1 MPLTICVWCKQ
12 TVEDS
17 PTCPKCGYTQ
27 AQAWGPGVKYDPP
40 KGAPVSAILAIV
52 VFGVLAVMWAFTR
65 HDASYRRRSSDSL
78 ARPIHTAT
86 PMRAD
91 SRPEAITF
99 CEYFVKAKLRNPST
113 ADFPWLDVEVERQA
127 DGTYVVSS
135 YVDAKNDFGATIRNN
150 YVCEIRFAGGDDTDP
165 SNWKLV
171 DLRMARE

>member
-1 MPLTICVWCKQ
+1 
-12 TVEDS
+12 
-17 PTCPKCGYTQ
+17 
-27 AQAWGPGVKYDPP
+27 
-40 KGAPVSAILAIV
+40 
-52 VFGVLAVMWAFTR
+52 
-65 HDASYRRRSSDSL
+65 
-78 ARPIHTAT
+78 
-86 PMRAD
+86 MRAD